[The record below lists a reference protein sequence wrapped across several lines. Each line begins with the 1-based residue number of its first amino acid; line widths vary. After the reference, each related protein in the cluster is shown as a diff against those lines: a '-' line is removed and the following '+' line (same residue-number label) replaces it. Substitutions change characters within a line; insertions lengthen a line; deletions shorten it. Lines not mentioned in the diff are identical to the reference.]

1 MWIDNRTICWY
12 YVHTQKQ
19 ITGCKSEVD
28 GLLWEQEDAGSIPVT
43 PIIKLNFMKM
53 YPELSDL
60 QKFTVE
66 EFQADFDN
74 LIERVENGES
84 FIITDGGRS
93 AVIVPYNETI
103 KFELDPKVDD
113 DVIRIHT
120 DHEEGS

>member
-1 MWIDNRTICWY
+1 
-12 YVHTQKQ
+12 
-19 ITGCKSEVD
+19 
-28 GLLWEQEDAGSIPVT
+28 
-43 PIIKLNFMKM
+43 MKM

-66 EFQADFDN
+66 EFQADFDT

-84 FIITDGGRS
+84 FIITDGERN

-103 KFELDPKVDD
+103 HFEIEPCVNDEL
-113 DVIRIHT
+113 IRIHT

>member
-1 MWIDNRTICWY
+1 
-12 YVHTQKQ
+12 
-19 ITGCKSEVD
+19 
-28 GLLWEQEDAGSIPVT
+28 
-43 PIIKLNFMKM
+43 MKM

-66 EFQADFDN
+66 EFQADFEN

-84 FIITDGGRS
+84 FIITDGERNV
-93 AVIVPYNETI
+93 VIVPYNETI
-103 KFELDPKVDD
+103 KFAVESKVDD